1 MGLSN
6 HLNGRN
12 RMATK
17 PVRGQRTAKNEAKK
31 GKKLAGAGGFYGA
44 TKKTNGKKSAASKT
58 KRG

>member
-1 MGLSN
+1 
-6 HLNGRN
+6 
-12 RMATK
+12 MATK